1 MRCILSV
8 ESRQQLLRRPLKKS
22 WTRAGTYCQLYP
34 DNMLASRD
42 QKQRHYMHVCVIDH
56 DKREINRKVENA
68 IQDLKMRAQMG
79 ISSTGLLCRGRRMTI
94 CDVTEET

>member
-1 MRCILSV
+1 MSLCRDD
-8 ESRQQLLRRPLKKS
+8 
-22 WTRAGTYCQLYP
+22 CQLYP

-56 DKREINRKVENA
+56 DKREMNRKVENV

-79 ISSTGLLCRGRRMTI
+79 ISSTGLLYVEDAMNFQNTTPRI
-94 CDVTEET
+94 N